1 MRSFFTDFYCNF
13 VNSRNTT
20 SSLAQYVD
28 RELNIFCRPKY
39 VFAVVSSQDSP
50 KLFHCNLIG
59 DNVAHP
65 PPVGSPEIIV
75 SPTLQRSVTL
85 PRA

>member
-1 MRSFFTDFYCNF
+1 
-13 VNSRNTT
+13 
-20 SSLAQYVD
+20 
-28 RELNIFCRPKY
+28 
-39 VFAVVSSQDSP
+39 VSSQDSP